1 MPAPSRSQAST
12 ARTTPCV
19 ASGRNAGSGSSPC
32 GRRSAARARSLIL
45 VLLGLDVTVVVT
57 VVVTRRRRRHVPAP
71 GRPPDHDPGPALDG
85 RRLEPLPAL
94 EEPAAVN

>member
-19 ASGRNAGSGSSPC
+19 ASGRKAGSGSSPC

-57 VVVTRRRRRHVPAP
+57 RRRRRRVPAP
-71 GRPPDHDPGPALDG
+71 GRPRDHDDVLALDG
-85 RRLEPLPAL
+85 RDLEPLREL
-94 EEPAAVN
+94 EERAAVNALE